1 MKKFEFVFEIPG
13 KGTWV
18 RTFLA
23 MESEVHV
30 LASVL
35 SRITRMSCIKI
46 NKVNATV

>member
-1 MKKFEFVFEIPG
+1 MKYFRFFFQIPG

-23 MESEVHV
+23 MESEVHE

-46 NKVNATV
+46 DNVDV